1 MNFKYIYI
9 YIYAIYIYAHTFM
22 QTLKKGNKLKGKAFP
37 WHKNVKKTE
46 KSLVDQP
53 HGKILEHCGYFLD

>member
-1 MNFKYIYI
+1 
-9 YIYAIYIYAHTFM
+9 M
-22 QTLKKGNKLKGKAFP
+22 QTLKKGNKLTGKAFP

-53 HGKILEHCGYFLD
+53 HGKILEHCGYFLDNL